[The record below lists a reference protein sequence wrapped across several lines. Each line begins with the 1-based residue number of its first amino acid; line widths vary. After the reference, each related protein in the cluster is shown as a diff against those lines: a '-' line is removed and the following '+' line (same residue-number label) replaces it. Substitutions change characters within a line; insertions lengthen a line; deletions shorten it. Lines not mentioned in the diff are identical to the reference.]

1 MKKISSFLLL
11 LFLLAI
17 VPAVVMLEVLF
28 HDGLPEAQGQQAASQ
43 LEQSIRDH
51 LPFQQQLRQ
60 MVTEV
65 RYRLGMRE
73 QSSVFISENSL
84 VENVSGPYG
93 DFVRQNTQ
101 AILDFTERY
110 GVSTYVALIP
120 NSCVIRQDEI
130 PPLATVYNQ
139 KSLFDYVYDRL
150 AGSAI
155 CIDTYTSLYANN
167 DKYLYYR
174 TKELPTSLGGFYIYT
189 AVGGKLGV
197 APREIE
203 QFAIRPVLY
212 DYYGELY
219 EQFPYDR
226 VQADILSVY
235 ELESF
240 HREYQVT
247 HYDGEEETLRVYYTL
262 YPLYCLKEGQDATD
276 LYLGGLSP
284 RIDIRSTAPFEKRLL
299 VFGDETMKSYLPFL
313 TIHYDLITFVDLNT
327 ISDRQ
332 LEELDVYEYDQVLFA
347 YSAESFMHTD
357 IPSGIDRKQ
366 KESETEGEWS
376 P

>member
-28 HDGLPEAQGQQAASQ
+28 HGGFPEAQGQQAVSQ

-247 HYDGEEETLRVYYTL
+247 HYDGEEETPRVYYTL

-366 KESETEGEWS
+366 KESETE
-376 P
+376 

>member
-197 APREIE
+197 APREIDTDACAVE
-203 QFAIRPVLY
+203 SEALFLS
-212 DYYGELY
+212 DDLEYGAPIPCDSDLA
-219 EQFPYDR
+219 DR
-226 VQADILSVY
+226 LIEA
-235 ELESF
+235 
-240 HREYQVT
+240 
-247 HYDGEEETLRVYYTL
+247 EEEGNAALVELSQPGDIDNLLDYGGMSRLPILLHADEALLLDEALRRF
-262 YPLYCLKEGQDATD
+262 PG
-276 LYLGGLSP
+276 
-284 RIDIRSTAPFEKRLL
+284 RLL
-299 VFGDETMKSYLPFL
+299 VDSLCEIERPL
-313 TIHYDLITFVDLNT
+313 
-327 ISDRQ
+327 
-332 LEELDVYEYDQVLFA
+332 LE
-347 YSAESFMHTD
+347 D
-357 IPSGIDRKQ
+357 IAARYGALVF
-366 KESETEGEWS
+366 
-376 P
+376 